1 MKPKDFNII
10 CKKCDGSDV
19 EVFSGTVSYEINSY
33 EIITKIRCKN
43 ERCKHV
49 EQI

>member
-19 EVFSGTVSYEINSY
+19 EIFSGTVSYVAGSY

-43 ERCKHV
+43 VGCKHEERV
-49 EQI
+49 